1 MEYTRSLLENK
12 VPLTLFC
19 NFYTV
24 LYHDAT
30 NAPSRTVTYV
40 TGINHERAYVQGFDG
55 EGKPH
60 VLQET
65 DNPCCR
71 EWVETQSG
79 SYRGDA
85 TRLAEAG
92 P

>member
-1 MEYTRSLLENK
+1 MRSLPENN

-19 NFYTV
+19 NFYAV

-30 NAPSRTVTYV
+30 NALSRTVKYV
-40 TGINHERAYVQGFDG
+40 TGINHERAYVQGFDD

-60 VLQET
+60 VLVET
-65 DNPCCR
+65 GNQCCR
-71 EWVETQSG
+71 EWVETQIST
-79 SYRGDA
+79 YRGDA

-92 P
+92 A